1 MQGCLTVVDVHT
13 LRHNHTLFIHKW
25 ETYAQRVFLI
35 CACKEVREV
44 YIVGKY
50 KAGTFNVYSGSP
62 FEMVLVQSPANL
74 SKFVNPEK
82 VWLGIN

>member
-1 MQGCLTVVDVHT
+1 MFTRSDTIPNCLYI
-13 LRHNHTLFIHKW
+13 NWKPMP
-25 ETYAQRVFLI
+25 QRVFLI

-44 YIVGKY
+44 YAVGKY

>member
-1 MQGCLTVVDVHT
+1 MQGCLTVLDVHS
-13 LRHNHTLFIHKW
+13 LRHNPTLFIHKL
-25 ETYAQRVFLI
+25 ETNAPKEFFLI

-62 FEMVLVQSPANL
+62 FEMVLVQSPFISVDFQRYIL
-74 SKFVNPEK
+74 F
-82 VWLGIN
+82 I